1 MMSTICSDRTLPDFH
16 VICDVHDLKSHKT
29 AYPFIHHSFSP
40 IFAVLWIVLLL
51 CLAWPIAGICA
62 GIWLLLQVSMFAC
75 YLCFWFHLVIMQHEI
90 LTILFM
96 VIVLLKPFS
105 PLKDASHLSKTSLIS
120 SRNLSP
126 GLATVDVQLE
136 TAHPGSQNHVRCVCK
151 CILSRRD
158 CVGDN
163 IC

>member
-1 MMSTICSDRTLPDFH
+1 MSTICSDRTLPDSPSDMWCIWTQISQNCLH
-16 VICDVHDLKSHKT
+16 
-29 AYPFIHHSFSP
+29 IHHSFSP

-62 GIWLLLQVSMFAC
+62 GIWLLLQVSVFAC
-75 YLCFWFHLVIMQHEI
+75 YLCFWFHLVMQHEI
-90 LTILFM
+90 LTTLFM
-96 VIVLLKPFS
+96 VPTTIILLKPFS

-136 TAHPGSQNHVRCVCK
+136 TARPGAQIHFKHDLYASVF
-151 CILSRRD
+151 
-158 CVGDN
+158 
-163 IC
+163 

>member
-1 MMSTICSDRTLPDFH
+1 MMSRGSDRTLPDFH
-16 VICDVHDLKSHKT
+16 VIVILMMLCMKSQISQNSLH
-29 AYPFIHHSFSP
+29 IHHSFSP

-136 TAHPGSQNHVRCVCK
+136 TARPGAQIHFKHDLYASVF
-151 CILSRRD
+151 
-158 CVGDN
+158 
-163 IC
+163 

>member
-1 MMSTICSDRTLPDFH
+1 
-16 VICDVHDLKSHKT
+16 VICDVYESQISQNCLR
-29 AYPFIHHSFSP
+29 IHHSFSP

-75 YLCFWFHLVIMQHEI
+75 YLCFLFDLVLQHEV
-90 LTILFM
+90 LTTLF
-96 VIVLLKPFS
+96 IHSILLKPFS

-136 TAHPGSQNHVRCVCK
+136 TAHPGSQNHVSCVCE

-158 CVGDN
+158 CVGYN
-163 IC
+163 ICCFVNLNTEN